1 MSMTGRVKGSRALA
15 PRVVRARNACVR
27 HAAAQLG
34 IEVPGDRELSALKD
48 DTSLRDAVTW
58 WRAQCGDVGVDETR
72 VARHPVLLRVAVVA
86 VVTLVGLAFSYR
98 PVQ

>member
-1 MSMTGRVKGSRALA
+1 MSTTGRAKGSRALA
-15 PRVVRARNACVR
+15 PRAVRARNACVR

-34 IEVPGDRELSALKD
+34 IDVPGDRELSALND

-58 WRAQCGDVGVDETR
+58 WRAQCGDVDAAAVGST
-72 VARHPVLLRVAVVA
+72 RHPVLLRVAVVT
-86 VVTLVGLAFSYR
+86 VVTLVGLAVSYR